1 MNNYKFRVRSRDW
14 TQFDEAEFMR
24 QMEDAQAKGV
34 PPEEF
39 LKKVGM
45 SREEVV
51 EYLQHRTDT
60 DPKLAESLY
69 FASLLTNYG
78 FEWSEASHM
87 IREWDHFSEWLVEN
101 YDFPGDMDILM

>member
-1 MNNYKFRVRSRDW
+1 MMNRYKFRVRSRDW
-14 TQFDEAEFMR
+14 TLFDEAEFVK
-24 QMEDAQAKGV
+24 QMEEAQAQGV
-34 PPEEF
+34 SPEEF
-39 LKKVGM
+39 LKKAGL

-87 IREWDHFSEWLVEN
+87 IK
-101 YDFPGDMDILM
+101 